1 MWWKWLIFGVYFLLI
16 PISIFISK
24 KFLEKLMHKK
34 IEWTNKHTQR
44 TISLLILFLYLWNF
58 FYLSFLINNLPMR
71 FIIGG
76 LILLITFYNVSRLF
90 IKGNF
95 VSNFLLVSE
104 FIIGIVLSVYL
115 IYIIPNSQ
123 LQTII
128 ISVAAAIFGG
138 LLTLAGVGKT
148 IQKAER
154 DKKEEERKKVK
165 PIFTYVRIIEKEKVS
180 NIYTKR
186 CMPTNQY
193 RKGINKLNNVYFGI
207 KNSYQSIF
215 TITKIRFDNEWHEVE
230 LNNTVIQNE
239 KIFVEFSFNNWD
251 NVEICTNC
259 YLEVEDIYKKKYYYQ
274 LFIERI
280 WNNPSKVTGEFER
293 STRTQCHTLCG
304 IKEVQFKDIEIP
316 E

>member
-1 MWWKWLIFGVYFLLI
+1 
-16 PISIFISK
+16 
-24 KFLEKLMHKK
+24 
-34 IEWTNKHTQR
+34 
-44 TISLLILFLYLWNF
+44 
-58 FYLSFLINNLPMR
+58 MR

-104 FIIGIVLSVYL
+104 FIIGIALSVYL

-207 KNSYQSIF
+207 KNSDQSIF

-280 WNNPSKVTGEFER
+280 WNNSSKVTSAFER